1 MFHLTT
7 ERPEDGPAIDALL
20 DRAFGPD
27 RQSKIS
33 YRYRQAAAPLCDLS
47 RVARADADGRLL
59 GTIRYWPVA
68 IGGHAALL
76 LGPIAV
82 EPALKGRGIGVAL
95 MRDTL
100 DAAAWSNAK
109 RVVLVG
115 DLDYYKRFGFVP
127 ASPHGLVM
135 PGENPARLL
144 MCALAR
150 NAFADVAGSIQP
162 WRLPR
167 GAWRDAA

>member
-1 MFHLTT
+1 MFHLET

-27 RQSKIS
+27 RHSKIS
-33 YRYRQAAAPLCDLS
+33 YRYRQAAAPIAELA
-47 RVARADADGRLL
+47 RVARADSDGKLL

-68 IGGHAALL
+68 IGGNSALL

-100 DAAAWSNAK
+100 DAAAWSNAR

-127 ASPHGLVM
+127 ASPHGIVM

-150 NAFADVAGSIQP
+150 NAFAGVSGDIQP

-167 GAWRDAA
+167 GAWRNAA

>member
-33 YRYRQAAAPLCDLS
+33 YRYRQAAAPLCELS

-115 DLDYYKRFGFVP
+115 DLDYYKRFGFAP
-127 ASPHGLVM
+127 AAPMGLHM
-135 PGENPARLL
+135 PGENPDRLL
-144 MCALAR
+144 ACGLAR
-150 NAFADVAGSIQP
+150 NAFAGVSGAVERRRFLRAN
-162 WRLPR
+162 RLN
-167 GAWRDAA
+167 AA